1 MAKLIVK
8 REKSFLSSVR
18 KFKVILDGE
27 IIGYVNNGEEAAF
40 DVAGGEHIIQVGISI
55 INGISKKLK
64 INIDQGEALMVV
76 KPNPVMWVIL
86 VLAVIIGANLGIGLS
101 RGYFSVP
108 LLIILIVLMGLSTV
122 FAVSLKQEK

>member
-1 MAKLIVK
+1 MTKKKKK
-8 REKSFLSSVR
+8 REKSFLSSAR

-27 IIGYVNNGEEAAF
+27 IIGYVGNGEEAGF
-40 DVAGGEHIIQVGISI
+40 DVAEGEHIIQVGISM

-64 INIDQGEALMVV
+64 INLTQNEALMVV

-86 VLAVIIGANLGIGLS
+86 ILAVIIGANLGIGLS
-101 RGYFSVP
+101 RGYFSLP

-122 FAVSLKQEK
+122 FAVSIKQEN

>member
-8 REKSFLSSVR
+8 REKSFLSSAR

-27 IIGYVNNGEEAAF
+27 IIGYVGNGEEAGF
-40 DVAGGEHIIQVGISI
+40 DAAEGEHIIQVGISM
-55 INGISKKLK
+55 INGISRKLK
-64 INIDQGEALMVV
+64 INITQDEALMVV

-86 VLAVIIGANLGIGLS
+86 ILAVIVGANLGICLS

-108 LLIILIVLMGLSTV
+108 LLIVLIILMGVSTV
-122 FAVSLKQEK
+122 FAVALKQVK

>member
-1 MAKLIVK
+1 M
-8 REKSFLSSVR
+8 
-18 KFKVILDGE
+18 
-27 IIGYVNNGEEAAF
+27 
-40 DVAGGEHIIQVGISI
+40 

-64 INIDQGEALMVV
+64 INIDQDEALMVV

>member
-8 REKSFLSSVR
+8 REKSFLSSAR

-27 IIGYVNNGEEAAF
+27 IIGYVGNGEEAGF
-40 DVAGGEHIIQVGISI
+40 DVAEGEHIIQVGISM

-64 INIDQGEALMVV
+64 INLTQNEALMVV

-86 VLAVIIGANLGIGLS
+86 ILAVIVGANLGIGLS
-101 RGYFSVP
+101 RGYFSLP
-108 LLIILIVLMGLSTV
+108 LLIVLIVLMGVSTV
-122 FAVSLKQEK
+122 FAVALKQVK